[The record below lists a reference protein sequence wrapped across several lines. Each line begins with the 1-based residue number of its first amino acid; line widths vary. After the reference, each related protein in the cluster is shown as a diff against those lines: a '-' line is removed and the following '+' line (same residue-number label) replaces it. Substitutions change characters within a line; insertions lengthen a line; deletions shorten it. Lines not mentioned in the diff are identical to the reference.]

1 MSISAKWLN
10 KVKWDEVGLVPVIAQ
25 EVGSNDVLMFAWMN
39 REALARTVEIGQAV
53 YWSRSRKKLWHK
65 GEESGHFQKVHEIRL
80 DCDED
85 VVLLKVEQV
94 AGIACH
100 TGRHSCFFQKFEG
113 SADNGE
119 WQTVEAVI
127 KELAPGAGGG
137 PAAKN
142 DKTDKVEK
150 ADKPKRVRK
159 SAASK
164 PADTDKTPS

>member
-39 REALARTVEIGQAV
+39 REALARTVQTGEAV

-113 SADNGE
+113 NADTGE
-119 WQTVEAVI
+119 WQTVEPVLKDDEAAPA
-127 KELAPGAGGG
+127 KE
-137 PAAKN
+137 
-142 DKTDKVEK
+142 
-150 ADKPKRVRK
+150 KPKRVRK
-159 SAASK
+159 
-164 PADTDKTPS
+164 TITKTAPKVTP